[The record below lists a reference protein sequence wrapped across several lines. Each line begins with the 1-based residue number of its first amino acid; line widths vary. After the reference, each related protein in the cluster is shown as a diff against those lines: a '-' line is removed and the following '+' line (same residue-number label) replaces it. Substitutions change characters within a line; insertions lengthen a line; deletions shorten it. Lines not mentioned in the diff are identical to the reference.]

1 MTTSELFVPRRAPFS
16 SFMTKTKCTNIKLHV
31 RRGFIMDYVDEFVPE
46 WLKCVIPR
54 NISLESLQENEVLRG
69 MNKNLA
75 KNCFE
80 MFADIAENGHGSTKS
95 GAEQLNLKEYV
106 DTMKEG
112 QNDICN
118 VNGESI
124 SESIV
129 EQIADVPVP
138 QIMEELV
145 GVEITNDLSED
156 GAVEDAGVK
165 IEGVAISKRLTHS
178 PVEGTSEFGYSTQQ
192 EKGHQSMQGSLENLE
207 TRMQDA
213 HQVAD

>member
-1 MTTSELFVPRRAPFS
+1 MDSMEPSSIKPR
-16 SFMTKTKCTNIKLHV
+16 
-31 RRGFIMDYVDEFVPE
+31 
-46 WLKCVIPR
+46 
-54 NISLESLQENEVLRG
+54 LR
-69 MNKNLA
+69 
-75 KNCFE
+75 
-80 MFADIAENGHGSTKS
+80 NGHGSTKS

-112 QNDICN
+112 QNVICY
-118 VNGESI
+118 VNGENI
-124 SESIV
+124 SECIV

-145 GVEITNDLSED
+145 GVEITNDFSED

-165 IEGVAISKRLTHS
+165 IEGVAISKRLTYS

-192 EKGHQSMQGSLENLE
+192 VKGHQSMQGSLEDLE

-213 HQVAD
+213 DQFADGSVKHREHGVRLKAVSDELGSRLRDEIARVVRDADSEQKSTG